1 LGVVGFLF
9 EEVRASDRY
18 NEEADAI
25 LLEFAENEDMAD
37 VWANASG
44 SAVLSF
50 AISDLVDPD
59 DFESNYYHYWGSLTT
74 PPCTPA
80 VSWHLAR
87 NVIPVRSSTMDKFRA
102 RTAEWTCCS
111 GVVDATTNF
120 RPVQS
125 NPSCISKC
133 ASSSDLEYCPN
144 GKELEEDD
152 DDRTGKLMPLWIS
165 LGVLVGILLVVLL
178 MRCTRGTKQAPLAKP
193 RPPKTEMTKVE
204 SALDTPAVVD
214 TVFDEPQPQRV
225 SHSASERVQH
235 I

>member
-1 LGVVGFLF
+1 V
-9 EEVRASDRY
+9 
-18 NEEADAI
+18 
-25 LLEFAENEDMAD
+25 D
-37 VWANASG
+37 V
-44 SAVLSF
+44 
-50 AISDLVDPD
+50 D

-87 NVIPVRSSTMDKFRA
+87 NVIPVRSTTMEKFRA

-111 GVVDATTNF
+111 GHVDATTNF

-133 ASSSDLEYCPN
+133 ASSSDLEYCPD
-144 GKELEEDD
+144 GKELSGESEEETT
-152 DDRTGKLMPLWIS
+152 RLMPLWIS

-178 MRCTRGTKQAPLAKP
+178 VRCTRGTKQAPLAKP

-204 SALDTPAVVD
+204 SALDQPATVD
-214 TVFDEPQPQRV
+214 TVFDEPMPERV
-225 SHSASERVQH
+225 SHSASERVQNV
-235 I
+235 